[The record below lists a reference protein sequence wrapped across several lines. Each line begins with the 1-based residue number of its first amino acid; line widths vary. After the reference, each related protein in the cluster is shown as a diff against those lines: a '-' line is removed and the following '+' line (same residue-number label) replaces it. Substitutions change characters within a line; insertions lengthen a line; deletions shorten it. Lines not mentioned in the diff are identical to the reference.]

1 MPTPVAR
8 VLRLGG
14 AAAVLFAAGAAPA
27 RAAVFEVALEGG
39 YSALTN
45 ASRSAEAIF
54 DGGTGGAVGGLAVR
68 MDLGRSFFVGLNT
81 RYFQRTGERVFVAAP
96 GAEVFRLGHPLE
108 VRLVPVYLSAGY
120 RFSPRSRLV
129 PYVTA
134 GAGMTSYREKSTVAG
149 EVETSSST
157 NPSLHMAL
165 GLDYGRGPVRFGA
178 EAGYSFVPD
187 TIGESGVSAVYKE
200 DDVGGLSLVGRVAF
214 RF

>member
-1 MPTPVAR
+1 MTPALAR
-8 VLRLGG
+8 VLRIGG
-14 AAAVLFAAGAAPA
+14 AVFITFAAGAAPA
-27 RAAVFEVALEGG
+27 PAAGFEVALEGG
-39 YSALTN
+39 YNALTN

-54 DGGTGGAVGGLAVR
+54 GGTGGAVGGLAVR
-68 MDLGRSFFVGLNT
+68 MDLGRSFFVGLNS
-81 RYFQRTGERVFVAAP
+81 RFFQRTGERVFVAAP

-187 TIGESGVSAVYKE
+187 TIGESGVSEIYKE